1 MTKDNDIV
9 TWDVPYKQKKDG
21 SPDRIISVR
30 APRNASKSE
39 VQELAQIEIDKVT
52 ENNRQK
58 EQAYEESK
66 TPLQKTIGEN
76 AYGVVETIGAVG
88 TSPLAFIMT
97 GFKEEWKKQNPDKA
111 FPKWVDWADG
121 YNPTGKK
128 SQDWLTTFA
137 KSEMA
142 KLIQGLPPTL
152 GGGFSSS
159 LRNQAIKKQK
169 LRTKNSLLGKKS
181 ERPTAKQIK
190 DDAQASYNRA
200 EEVGATIKQ
209 SNFKNWADRLEEALG
224 AEGYDPLLGTQN
236 SIMVTIKRLRE
247 LANKKRPIR
256 LDELERYRKMALNAT
271 RELDSTTAKLGGDLI
286 GEIDDFA
293 NSLNKNSLVSGT
305 DEAVTALKD
314 ARMNWKRK
322 VKINELEWLNE
333 RSNIKQGVQT
343 TNKSAMEV
351 MRQEVGAL
359 LTNKKRRRGWSA
371 EEIKSLKDFAQG
383 GKWDKTLQRV
393 SGFAPE
399 RFAFGGGV
407 SLGGPALIGAYFG
420 GPTGAAVAAG
430 GAYGTG
436 LAAKAKLNSRST
448 NKMGNIMMD
457 IATGGQPNKYKPG
470 VNLNTIDTS
479 AAFPLVP
486 RSLLDLYDPNYEE
499 EGYGIPSVSKSLLGE
514 IPN

>member
-30 APRNASKSE
+30 AQRNASKSE

-121 YNPTGKK
+121 YNPSGKK

-137 KSEMA
+137 ESELA
-142 KLIQGLPPTL
+142 KLLQGLPPTM
-152 GGGFSSS
+152 GGPYSAS
-159 LRNQAIKKQK
+159 LKNQAIKRQK
-169 LRTKNSLLGKKS
+169 LRTKNNLLGKKS

-224 AEGYDPLLGTQN
+224 AEG
-236 SIMVTIKRLRE
+236 
-247 LANKKRPIR
+247 
-256 LDELERYRKMALNAT
+256 
-271 RELDSTTAKLGGDLI
+271 
-286 GEIDDFA
+286 
-293 NSLNKNSLVSGT
+293 
-305 DEAVTALKD
+305 
-314 ARMNWKRK
+314 
-322 VKINELEWLNE
+322 
-333 RSNIKQGVQT
+333 
-343 TNKSAMEV
+343 
-351 MRQEVGAL
+351 
-359 LTNKKRRRGWSA
+359 
-371 EEIKSLKDFAQG
+371 
-383 GKWDKTLQRV
+383 
-393 SGFAPE
+393 
-399 RFAFGGGV
+399 
-407 SLGGPALIGAYFG
+407 
-420 GPTGAAVAAG
+420 
-430 GAYGTG
+430 
-436 LAAKAKLNSRST
+436 
-448 NKMGNIMMD
+448 
-457 IATGGQPNKYKPG
+457 
-470 VNLNTIDTS
+470 
-479 AAFPLVP
+479 
-486 RSLLDLYDPNYEE
+486 
-499 EGYGIPSVSKSLLGE
+499 
-514 IPN
+514 

>member
-1 MTKDNDIV
+1 MAKDNEIV
-9 TWDVPYKQKKDG
+9 TWNVPYMKRFISVKAPRSASKKD
-21 SPDRIISVR
+21 
-30 APRNASKSE
+30 
-39 VQELAQIEIDKVT
+39 VQELAQIQIDRVT
-52 ENNRQK
+52 ENNLQK

-88 TSPLAFIMT
+88 TSPLALIMT
-97 GFKEEWKKQNPDKA
+97 GYKEEWKKQNPEKA

-128 SQDWLTTFA
+128 SQEWLTTFA

-142 KLIQGLPPTL
+142 KLMAGIPPTM
-152 GGGFSSS
+152 GGGFTKSI
-159 LRNQAIKKQK
+159 RNQAIKKQK
-169 LRTKNSLLGKKS
+169 LRTKNSLFRKS

-200 EEVGATIKQ
+200 EKVGATIKQ

-271 RELDSTTAKLGGDLI
+271 RELDQTTAKLGGDLI

-305 DEAVTALKD
+305 DEAVAALKD

-322 VKINELEWLNE
+322 VKINELEWLSE
-333 RSNIKQGVQT
+333 RSDIKQGVQS
-343 TNKSAMEV
+343 TNKTSMEV

-359 LTNKKRRRGWSA
+359 LTNKKRRRGWST
-371 EEIKSLKDFAQG
+371 EELKSLRDFAQG
-383 GKWDKTLQRV
+383 GKWDKTLQIL
-393 SGFAPE
+393 SGFAPQ
-399 RFAFGGGV
+399 RIFAQGV
-407 SLGGPALIGAYFG
+407 SLGLPAAIGYKLG
-420 GPTGAAVAAG
+420 GTTGAAIAAG
-430 GAYGTG
+430 GAYATG
-436 LAAKAKLNSRST
+436 LGSKALLNKRSL
-448 NKMGNIMMD
+448 NKMDNLLMD
-457 IATGGQPNKYKPG
+457 VATGGQPNKYKSG
-470 VNLNTIDTS
+470 INLNTVDTS
-479 AAFPLVP
+479 AAFPFLP
-486 RSLLDLYDPNYEE
+486 RSLLDIYEPDYE
-499 EGYGIPSVSKSLLGE
+499 AEGYGNPFIPKSLLDPYGE